1 MKTIKEHTKDE
12 NKIMANFY
20 ETSYNYSL
28 TKLNN
33 HINNKP
39 LKIFKKKYKKWEN
52 EKNLLEKEIN
62 TAYDDLLDTYKSI
75 EDSL

>member
-1 MKTIKEHTKDE
+1 MKTLKEHKKDE

-20 ETSYNYSL
+20 ETNYNYSL

-39 LKIFKKKYKKWEN
+39 LKIFRKKYKMWEYK
-52 EKNLLEKEIN
+52 KNNLQEEVN
-62 TAYDDLLDTYKSI
+62 TAYNDLLDFYKSI
-75 EDSL
+75 EKTL

>member
-20 ETSYNYSL
+20 ETNYNYSL

-33 HINNKP
+33 HISNKP

-52 EKNLLEKEIN
+52 EKKLLEKEIN